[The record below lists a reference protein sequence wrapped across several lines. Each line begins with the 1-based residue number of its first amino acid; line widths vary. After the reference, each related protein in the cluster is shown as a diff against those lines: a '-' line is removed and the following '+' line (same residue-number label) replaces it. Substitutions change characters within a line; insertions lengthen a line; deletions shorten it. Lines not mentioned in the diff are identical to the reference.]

1 MTMVIQEKFY
11 TAEEFWEFSHRPEN
25 VDKRLELVEGEIRE
39 MTPAGGEHGEITFDF
54 GLVIGNFVKER
65 KLGRVTAAET
75 GYILY
80 TDPITGKDTVRGP
93 DIGFV
98 SIERAPQPFSG
109 KFIPMPPDLAI
120 EVVSP
125 DDRADEI
132 DAKVQ
137 LYLRYGVR
145 MVVVVYPSSKSVV
158 IHKADQM
165 YRLNTE
171 DTLDFAD
178 SLPGFTLKVSEI
190 FPK

>member
-1 MTMVIQEKFY
+1 MVIQEKFY

-25 VDKRLELVEGEIRE
+25 ANKRLALVEGEIRE

-54 GLVIGNFVKER
+54 GLVIGNFVKAR
-65 KLGRVTAAET
+65 NLGRVTAAET
-75 GYILY
+75 GYILDA
-80 TDPITGKDTVRGP
+80 DPITGKDTVRGP

-98 SIERAPQPFSG
+98 SIERAPQPFRG

-132 DAKVQ
+132 EAKVQ

-158 IHKADQM
+158 VHRSDRM
-165 YRLNTE
+165 YRLTSE
-171 DTLDFAD
+171 DTLDFGD
-178 SLPGFTLKVSEI
+178 VLPGFTLKVSEI